1 MKNKKLLKEI
11 FTVEKRFN
19 DIFNGDRIDI
29 GQDGRILIAPCVE
42 CLNFIDLKSGQK
54 IYELN
59 SNNERK
65 SQFTMDNNDD
75 GKAEYI
81 VTFAYNSSDQN
92 LVIAYSSGL
101 LRHYSL
107 DINITND
114 NENDKIEINHSLQRT
129 WKSMHIGSIAS
140 IRFDQTGTLI
150 ATGGSD
156 GTIKLWNLIQ
166 KYCTHNFKNHIRGVI
181 QTITFAPKFTTDSYQ
196 IFASG
201 DDYGIHVWNLID
213 SKHLCVLE
221 GHESKVTE
229 ILFTADHQYFI
240 SSSRDKLVIIW
251 NWRTMQKYRT
261 MAVYEAIETMIL
273 VSRKKFTEILKHSNQ
288 TDDDEQV
295 LVVAGNSGLLKIW
308 DWQNGHQLFAQ
319 QQSLLAIH
327 QTEDKDTLSSS
338 SSQQY
343 TLINQLVYDSDS
355 EQQQIVAVSYDK
367 DIVFHDVS
375 TLKPTRQL
383 VGTNDEVL
391 DVKFIG
397 QSNRHIA
404 VATNSPKIKV
414 FDLETSS
421 CSFLIG
427 HNDIVLTLA
436 VFACDRHLMISSS
449 KDNSIRVWKFD
460 PNDCH
465 RACCVYR
472 GTGHTH
478 SITSL
483 STSILA
489 GNLFFLSGSEDTTLK
504 FWKLPSTIQSDSEN
518 IDDNKSIENLRSK
531 YTQSCHE
538 KTINSIDIAP
548 NDQLVAT
555 GSQDR
560 TAKLWSLPNL
570 KLLSVFRGH
579 RKGIW
584 SVRFSPVDQ
593 ILATGS
599 ADSTIKIWSIGSEQQ
614 TCLRTFQGHESS
626 VLKLT
631 FIDDGIQ
638 LLSSSSDGNLKIWS
652 LQSNDCIATFDA
664 HEGKVWAM
672 DVTDDENTIVTGGD
686 DSTIAI
692 WIDRTEETKEKEQI
706 RTEESV
712 QNEQT
717 LQNLLQKKNWTKA
730 LKMAIRFG
738 HPLRCLIILKEMLLE
753 CSKTEILIENLV
765 RLRRDQLLTLF
776 DYSIH
781 WNTNSK
787 HWILAQCVIRA
798 CFEQISPEEMEKM
811 PEFQMKITKLL
822 PYCERHL
829 SRIQRLRQMVTFV
842 DFVFEQMK
850 LPDNQ

>member
-1 MKNKKLLKEI
+1 MKDKKLLKEI
-11 FTVEKRFN
+11 FTVEKRFD
-19 DIFNGDRIDI
+19 DIFRGDRIDLD
-29 GQDGRILIAPCVE
+29 QNGRILIAPCIE

-54 IYELN
+54 IYKL
-59 SNNERK
+59 SANEQK
-65 SQFTMDNNDD
+65 SQFTIDNGDD
-75 GKAEYI
+75 GKEECI
-81 VTFAYNSSDQN
+81 VTFAYNSVEQN
-92 LVIAYSSGL
+92 VVIAYTSGL

-107 DINITND
+107 TIIIDD
-114 NENDKIEINHSLQRT
+114 VDKIEINHSLQRT
-129 WKSMHIGSIAS
+129 WKSMHIGPIAR
-140 IRFDQTGTLI
+140 IRFDTTGTLI

-156 GTIKLWNLIQ
+156 GTVKLWNLMQ
-166 KYCTHNFKNHIRGVI
+166 KYCTHNLKNHVRAVI
-181 QTITFAPKFTTDSYQ
+181 QTITFAPRFTTDSYH
-196 IFASG
+196 IFVSG

-229 ILFTADHQYFI
+229 ILFTSNHQYFI
-240 SSSRDKLVIIW
+240 SGSRDKLVIIW
-251 NWRTMQKYRT
+251 NWHTMQKYRT
-261 MAVYEAIETMIL
+261 MAVYEAIEAMIL
-273 VSRKKFTEILKHSNQ
+273 VPKRKFAQ
-288 TDDDEQV
+288 TLIDDDDNNEQV
-295 LVVAGNSGLLKIW
+295 LVVAGDGGLLTLW
-308 DWQNGHQLFAQ
+308 DWKNGQQLFAQ
-319 QQSLLAIH
+319 KQSVLAIH
-327 QTEDKDTLSSS
+327 QNHDKDTS

-343 TLINQLVYDSDS
+343 TQINQLVYHPVS
-355 EQQQIVAVSYDK
+355 EQIVAISYDK

-391 DVKFIG
+391 DLKFIG
-397 QSNRHIA
+397 QANRHIA

-414 FDLETSS
+414 FDLDTSS

-436 VFACDRHLMISSS
+436 VFPYDRHLMISSS

-460 PNDCH
+460 NNDCH
-465 RACCVYR
+465 RAWCIYQ

-478 SITSL
+478 SVTSL
-483 STSILA
+483 ATSLLA

-504 FWKLPSTIQSDSEN
+504 FWKLPNTETVFDSEQL
-518 IDDNKSIENLRSK
+518 SIENINDKPTNLRSK

-538 KTINSIDIAP
+538 KTINSIDVAP

-570 KLLSVFRGH
+570 KLISIFRGH

-599 ADSTIKIWSIGSEQQ
+599 ADSTIKIWSIGTEQQ
-614 TCLRTFQGHESS
+614 TCLKTFQGHESS
-626 VLKLT
+626 VLKLS
-631 FIDDGIQ
+631 FIDEGIQ

-652 LQSNDCIATFDA
+652 LQSNDCLATFDA

-672 DVTDDENTIVTGGD
+672 DVTDDERTIVTGGD

-692 WIDRTEETKEKEQI
+692 WMDRTEESKEKEQI
-706 RTEESV
+706 RMEESI

-717 LQNLLQKKNWTKA
+717 LQNLLQQKHWPKA

-738 HPLRCLIILKEMLLE
+738 HPLRCLTIMKEMLLE
-753 CSKTEILIENLV
+753 YSQTKILVENLV
-765 RLRRDQLLTLF
+765 HELRRDQLLTLL
-776 DYSIH
+776 DYSVH

-787 HWILAQCVIRA
+787 HWIIAHCVIRA

-811 PEFQMKITKLL
+811 PEFQKKITKLL

-829 SRIQRLRQMVTFV
+829 SRIQRLRQMTTFV

-850 LPDNQ
+850 LPEN